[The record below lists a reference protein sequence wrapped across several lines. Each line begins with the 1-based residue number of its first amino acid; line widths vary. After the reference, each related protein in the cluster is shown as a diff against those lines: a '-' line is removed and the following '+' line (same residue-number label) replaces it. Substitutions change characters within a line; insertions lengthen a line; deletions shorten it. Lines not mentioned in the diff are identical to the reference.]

1 MLTSHQR
8 VLAASLVGRLGLSPH
23 EWTWTESETE
33 LMARAFSELLLSQ
46 KKGSKLLDK
55 ETYDLLKW
63 LAQTVH
69 QGYHDEQKGT
79 YETCPKSVCC
89 AVKDFLKARSVEN
102 LVAESLMEDE

>member
-8 VLAASLVGRLGLSPH
+8 VLATALVGRLGLSPH
-23 EWTWTESETE
+23 EWTWTPEETE
-33 LMARAFSELLLSQ
+33 LMARAFGELLLTQ

-55 ETYDLLKW
+55 ETHDMLKW

-69 QGYHDEQKGT
+69 QGYHVDQKGT

-89 AVKDFLKARSVEN
+89 AVKDFLQARSLEN
-102 LVAESLMEDE
+102 LVGEALQEDA